1 MSKDSK
7 IEWTHHTFNP
17 WWGCVKVSPACKN
30 CYADTWSRRVG
41 HNLWGA
47 KSPRRFF
54 GENHWREPIK
64 WNEQAARNRERY
76 RVFCAS
82 MADVFETRKEL
93 NEHRYKLW
101 ELIEE
106 TPYLDWLILTKRP
119 QNISIYSPW
128 EKWPPNVWL
137 GTTAETNKWA
147 RERID
152 HLAKINARIHFIS
165 AEPLLGSIDLTRW
178 LSDACL
184 DWVIAGGES
193 GPRAR
198 PTRPS
203 WIRELRDQC
212 NTYQVPFHFKQW
224 GHWTPDLPAS
234 SRKVRTI
241 NFEDENGNK
250 ETLFASGKKAAGR
263 QLDGR
268 NWDGVPVNA

>member
-30 CYADTWSRRVG
+30 CYADTWSKRVG
-41 HNLWGA
+41 HNLWGL

-54 GENHWREPIK
+54 SENHWREPIK
-64 WNEQAARNRERY
+64 WNAQAAINQKRY

-93 NEHRYKLW
+93 NEQRDKLW

-106 TPYLDWLILTKRP
+106 TPWLDWLILTKRP

-128 EKWPPNVWL
+128 DIWPSNVWL
-137 GTTAETNKWA
+137 GTTAETSKWA
-147 RERID
+147 NERID
-152 HLAKINARIHFIS
+152 QLVKINAHIHFIS
-165 AEPLLGSIDLTRW
+165 AEPLLGRIDLTKW
-178 LSDACL
+178 LSEASL

-193 GPRAR
+193 GPKSR
-198 PTRPS
+198 PTRPN
-203 WIRELRDQC
+203 WIRDLRDQC

-224 GHWTPDLPAS
+224 GHWAPYLPDS
-234 SRKVRTI
+234 SRKVRAI
-241 NFEDENGNK
+241 NFEDQNGKK
-250 ETLFASGKKAAGR
+250 ETLFALGKKAAGR
-263 QLDGR
+263 KLDGK
-268 NWDGVPVNA
+268 NWDGVPVNV